1 MERLTGH
8 HKVEPSPNRTLVAE
22 KVDTTFASL
31 LRLPFLDFRR
41 LKFRAPSDTST
52 EDNVGVVN
60 EIVRVNFLT
69 FIALLDIEVCSGTH
83 LADVRSEGTFRV
95 LHVRVFRREVEIV
108 FQGMLR
114 LITIR
119 VELNGG
125 SCR

>member
-8 HKVEPSPNRTLVAE
+8 HKVEPSPNRTLVTE
-22 KVDTTFASL
+22 EVDTTFTSL
-31 LRLPFLDFRR
+31 LRHPSLDFRR
-41 LKFRAPSDTST
+41 LSFRAPSDATT

-60 EIVRVNFLT
+60 EIARVNFLT

-95 LHVRVFRREVEIV
+95 LRGRVFRREVEVV